1 MKKLLTLPNLLTALR
16 IAGAVCMIFMPP
28 LTQAF
33 FIIYTLCGVSDVLD
47 GTIARAR
54 HSESDFGA
62 RLDSIADL
70 LFYAVMLLRIFP
82 VLWERLP
89 RVIWLLVAIVLLMR
103 AASYITAAVKYRR
116 FASLHTLINK
126 LTGFGVFMIP
136 YFIGGNF
143 GTVYCFAVCAIG
155 FLASAEE
162 LLIHILCREYT
173 PGVMSLFDL
182 RKKRASQTVP
192 EKAE

>member
-116 FASLHTLINK
+116 FASLHTLLNK

-136 YFIGGNF
+136 YQALRRNRFR
-143 GTVYCFAVCAIG
+143 CA
-155 FLASAEE
+155 ARHR
-162 LLIHILCREYT
+162 LLLCRLRHRISRLGGGAT
-173 PGVMSLFDL
+173 DTHSLPGVHPRSH
-182 RKKRASQTVP
+182 VP
-192 EKAE
+192 V

>member
-47 GTIARAR
+47 GTIARAW

-89 RVIWLLVAIVLLMR
+89 FCLTSHPAQQADGLWGIYDTLFHRRQLRHRLL
-103 AASYITAAVKYRR
+103 
-116 FASLHTLINK
+116 
-126 LTGFGVFMIP
+126 
-136 YFIGGNF
+136 
-143 GTVYCFAVCAIG
+143 
-155 FLASAEE
+155 
-162 LLIHILCREYT
+162 LCRLRHRISRLGGGAT
-173 PGVMSLFDL
+173 DTHSLPGVHPRSH
-182 RKKRASQTVP
+182 VP
-192 EKAE
+192 V